1 MNCEYCELRKS
12 AVLYEDK
19 DVAVIIKDMAVTPG
33 QITVLPK
40 QHFTILEMVPNELV
54 EKCFIVA
61 NKVSIAIFEGLGS
74 QGTNL
79 VVQNGL
85 SAGQTVPHFAIE
97 VVPRKE
103 EDGLNLQWQPKPLS
117 EPELESLLSQL
128 CEVKVDLNEKAEAKE
143 KQEIKVKDEK
153 TEMIVEKEG
162 KNNYLLKSIRRT
174 P

>member
-1 MNCEYCELRKS
+1 M
-12 AVLYEDK
+12 YEDK

>member
-128 CEVKVDLNEKAEAKE
+128 SEVKVDLNEKAEAKE

>member
-1 MNCEYCELRKS
+1 M
-12 AVLYEDK
+12 YEDK

-128 CEVKVDLNEKAEAKE
+128 SEVKVDLNEKAEAKE